1 MKRIQKIT
9 LLLLAVCL
17 ASALLLTGCT
27 GGSGAGEGT
36 TNAPTTEAPSGEA
49 TPSPDTNNGTVT
61 DAETEPETEA
71 ETEAETSA
79 PADLSADELKAL
91 LSAALEKEV
100 KDVSVSVK
108 AFMDGEVYSENVLTR
123 IGNTFLVENI
133 TLGMTE
139 RVIALEDKV
148 YYYVAMS
155 DGTTDTEL
163 RYVLTPTAEER
174 EELAEL
180 YVDSDSFVGMED
192 PELVRGLVNSTLAGQ
207 RYADGSVEMTCT
219 ELDASLVEI
228 LMGES
233 MDGSTLTFRFTL
245 DGEGRM
251 TFMRFTVVLPA
262 ELTGGVAM
270 TVSSDTVLNY
280 APAALAAP
288 ADADVYAEAS
298 YDDLFGFQ
306 LPELDPDTA
315 VFMGLDPDGDNYTIG
330 GETPAVDPTAQM
342 NFLYVFAP
350 YYEGKSF
357 TVYGNVIEDEGGHIR
372 IAVGAEDMSFA
383 VYFDGV
389 SEPVVGS
396 YVKVTAT
403 LTRTVDMGDYADF
416 DCFTLM
422 ATACETL
429 GEAKGPNG
437 GKLMYITASAL
448 NVRSEPDS
456 SKENKVGLLY
466 NGDMVEVLETG
477 LGGNKNWAK
486 IVFDCDQ
493 GYAYISMTYISET
506 KP

>member
-1 MKRIQKIT
+1 MKQIQKIS

-17 ASALLLTGCT
+17 AAVLLLTACT

-36 TNAPTTEAPSGEA
+36 TNAPATEAPSGEG
-49 TPSPDTNNGTVT
+49 TPSPDTDHGSATAT
-61 DAETEPETEA
+61 ETEPETEP

-79 PADLSADELKAL
+79 PADLTADELKAL
-91 LSAALEKEV
+91 LTAALEKEV

-108 AFMDGEVYSENVLTR
+108 AFMDGEVYSENVLTQ

-133 TLGMTE
+133 TMGMTE

-148 YYYVAMS
+148 YYFVAMS
-155 DGTTDTEL
+155 DGTTSTEL

-174 EELAEL
+174 EELAAL
-180 YVDSDSFVGMED
+180 YVGSDSFVEMED
-192 PELVRGLVNSTLAGQ
+192 PELLEGLVNSTMAGK
-207 RYADGSVEMTCT
+207 RYADGHVEMTCT
-219 ELDASLVEI
+219 GLDDSLVEI
-228 LMGES
+228 LMGDAMNGAS
-233 MDGSTLTFRFTL
+233 LTFQFTL

-262 ELTGGVAM
+262 ELTGGATM

-280 APAALAAP
+280 TPSALTAP
-288 ADADVYAEAS
+288 ADADAYAEAS
-298 YDDLFGFQ
+298 YDELFGFQ
-306 LPELDPDTA
+306 LPELDSETA
-315 VFMGLDPDGDNYTIG
+315 ASLGLPADGDDYTIG
-330 GETPAVDPTAQM
+330 GETPEVDPTAQM
-342 NFLYVFAP
+342 DFLYVYAP

-357 TVYGNVIEDEGGHIR
+357 TVYGNVIEDESGNIR
-372 IAVGAEDMSFA
+372 VAVGAEDISFA

-437 GKLMYITASAL
+437 GKFMYITASAL

-466 NGDMVEVLETG
+466 GGDMVEVLETG
-477 LGGNKNWAK
+477 LGSNKNWAK
-486 IVFDCDQ
+486 IAFDCDQ